1 MENRAKESVIDIDS
15 EYRRLQE
22 QHQGHEARLQ
32 VLAAKP
38 RLSEDEEI
46 EERRLKKEKLLL
58 KDRMEALVRHR
69 REGVSH

>member
-1 MENRAKESVIDIDS
+1 MENRAKESVTDIDS

-22 QHQGHEARLQ
+22 EHKGHEARRQ
-32 VLAAKP
+32 ALAAKS
-38 RLSEDEEI
+38 RLSEDEEM

>member
-1 MENRAKESVIDIDS
+1 MENRAKESLNDVDS

-22 QHQGHEARLQ
+22 EHRGHEARLQ
-32 VLAAKP
+32 VLAAKS
-38 RLSEDEEI
+38 RLSEDEEM